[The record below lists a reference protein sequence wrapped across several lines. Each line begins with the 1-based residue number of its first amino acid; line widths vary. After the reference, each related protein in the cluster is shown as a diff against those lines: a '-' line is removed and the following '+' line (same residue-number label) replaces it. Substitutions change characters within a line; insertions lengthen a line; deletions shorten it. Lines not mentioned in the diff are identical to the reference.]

1 MNTKWI
7 AYWLTTAIIGFET
20 VAGGLTDLF
29 HGRVALV
36 SGPYAVE
43 IITHLGYPSYL
54 LTILGVWKVLGGM
67 VLFVPGLPRIKEWAY
82 AGIVFELTGAAAS
95 WTLHGD
101 SAVDLISPLVLTAF
115 ALASWALRPSS
126 RTVRSFRP
134 SASPL

>member
-1 MNTKWI
+1 
-7 AYWLTTAIIGFET
+7 
-20 VAGGLTDLF
+20 
-29 HGRVALV
+29 
-36 SGPYAVE
+36 
-43 IITHLGYPSYL
+43 L

-101 SAVDLISPLVLTAF
+101 SAVELISPLVLTAF

-126 RTVRSFRP
+126 RRVHFV
-134 SASPL
+134 